1 VYWRVSNVFMEYDLL
16 VIGSGSAAFAAGIE
30 ARSLGASVVLIESS
44 TIGGTCVNVGCVP
57 SKTLLAAAGITAQSR
72 HNNFKGLSTSS
83 GPIDLGALVTQK
95 DELVSHLRQS
105 KYEDVA
111 KTHGFEIL
119 KGRARFVDQDTV
131 MVGESK
137 ILARSIILATG
148 AEPAVP
154 SIRGLDSIEYLTST
168 TAMELRT
175 LPKRLVVI
183 GAGFVGVEQA
193 QLFSQLGSTVTL
205 RGRLLPDA
213 EPELTAILDQ
223 VLKDAGVGRCNSRVV
238 SIERTNE
245 GIVVHCEDGSVAV
258 GDQVLVATGRR
269 SRVHDLN
276 VDGGGIA
283 LDERGRIKVD
293 ATLHTSNP
301 KVWAA
306 GDVVAGPQFVY
317 VAATSGRVAAKN
329 AITGSSEVVDMTG
342 LPHVAFTTPQLAWS
356 GITEEE
362 AINSGL
368 AVEVRTLSLGQVPRA
383 IANRETRGA
392 IKLVA
397 DAKTHRLLGVHVL
410 ADHGGELL
418 FAATLA
424 IKANLTIKELGSTWA
439 PYLTMNEG
447 FKLAAQ
453 SFSTNVA
460 ELSCCAS

>member
-1 VYWRVSNVFMEYDLL
+1 MDYDLL
-16 VIGSGSAAFAAGIE
+16 VIGSGSAAFSAGIE
-30 ARSLGASVVLIESS
+30 ARSLGASVALVERS
-44 TIGGTCVNVGCVP
+44 TVGGTCVNVGCVP

-72 HNNFKGLSTSS
+72 HHNFKGLATSS
-83 GPIDLGALVTQK
+83 GPIDFGTLVTQK

-105 KYEDVA
+105 KYQDVA
-111 KTHGFEIL
+111 KSHGFEII
-119 KGRARFVDQDTV
+119 KGEAHFVDQQTV
-131 MVGESK
+131 MIGDNQ
-137 ILARSIILATG
+137 ILARSIIVATG

-154 SIRGLDSIEYLTST
+154 NIRGLNEIEYLTST

-183 GAGFVGVEQA
+183 GGGFVGVEQA

-205 RGRLLPDA
+205 CGRLLPSA
-213 EPELTAILDQ
+213 EPELTAILDE
-223 VLKDAGVGRCNSRVV
+223 VLKDDGVRRCTSKVV
-238 SIERTNE
+238 SIERTIE
-245 GIVVHCEDGSVAV
+245 GIVVHCEDGSSAV

-269 SRVHDLN
+269 SRVRELH
-276 VDGGGIA
+276 VDQGGIA

-293 ATLHTSNP
+293 ATLRTSNP

-317 VAATSGRVAAKN
+317 VAATSGRVAAQN
-329 AITGSSEVVDMTG
+329 AITGSSEVVDFTG
-342 LPHVAFTTPQLAWS
+342 LPHIAFTTPQLAWS
-356 GITEEE
+356 GLTEEE
-362 AINSGL
+362 AHKSVS
-368 AVEVRTLSLGQVPRA
+368 AVEVRTLSLDQVPRA

-397 DAKTHRLLGVHVL
+397 DANTHRLLGAHVL

-424 IKANLTIKELGSTWA
+424 IKANLTIEDLASTWA

>member
-1 VYWRVSNVFMEYDLL
+1 MEYDLF

-30 ARSLGASVVLIESS
+30 ARSLGASVALVERS
-44 TIGGTCVNVGCVP
+44 TLGGTCVNVGCVP
-57 SKTLLAAAGITAQSR
+57 SKTLLAAAGIAAQSR
-72 HNNFKGLSTSS
+72 HHNFKGLSTSS
-83 GPIDLGALVTQK
+83 GPVDLGALVTQK

-111 KTHGFEIL
+111 KSHGFEIL
-119 KGRARFVDQDTV
+119 AGIASFVDQQTV
-131 MVGESK
+131 MVGDTA
-137 ILARSIILATG
+137 ILAKSVIVATG

-154 SIRGLDSIEYLTST
+154 NIRGLDSIEYLTST

-205 RGRLLPDA
+205 FGRLLPNA
-213 EPELTAILDQ
+213 EPELTAILDE
-223 VLKDAGVGRCNSRVV
+223 VLKESGVGRCASKVV
-238 SIERTNE
+238 SVERTSE
-245 GIVVHCEDGSVAV
+245 GIVVHCEDGLSVV
-258 GDQVLVATGRR
+258 GDQVLIATGRR
-269 SRVHDLN
+269 SRVQDLN
-276 VDGGGIA
+276 VEAGGIA

-293 ATLHTSNP
+293 ATLRTSNP

-306 GDVVAGPQFVY
+306 GDVITGPQFVY
-317 VAATSGRVAAKN
+317 VAATSGRIAAHN
-329 AITGSSEVVDMTG
+329 AITGSSEIVDLTG
-342 LPHVAFTTPQLAWS
+342 LPHIAFTTPQLAWS
-356 GITEEE
+356 GLTEEE
-362 AINSGL
+362 ARNSGS
-368 AVEVRTLSLGQVPRA
+368 AVEVRTLSLDQVPRA

-397 DAKTHRLLGVHVL
+397 DANTHRLLGAHVL

-424 IKANLTIKELGSTWA
+424 IKANLTIEDLASTWA

>member
-1 VYWRVSNVFMEYDLL
+1 MEYDLL

-30 ARSLGASVVLIESS
+30 ARSLGASVALVERS
-44 TIGGTCVNVGCVP
+44 TLGGTCVNVGCVP
-57 SKTLLAAAGITAQSR
+57 SKTLLAAAGIAAQSR
-72 HNNFKGLSTSS
+72 HHNFKGLSTSS
-83 GPIDLGALVTQK
+83 GPVDLGALVTQK

-111 KTHGFEIL
+111 KSHGFEIL
-119 KGRARFVDQDTV
+119 TGIASFVDQQTV
-131 MVGESK
+131 MVGDNK
-137 ILARSIILATG
+137 ILARSFILATG
-148 AEPAVP
+148 AEPAIP
-154 SIRGLDSIEYLTST
+154 NIRGLDSIEYLTST

-205 RGRLLPDA
+205 FGRLLPNA
-213 EPELTAILDQ
+213 EPELTAILDE
-223 VLKDAGVGRCNSRVV
+223 VLKESGVGRCASKVV
-238 SIERTNE
+238 SVERTSE
-245 GIVVHCEDGSVAV
+245 GIVVHCEDGLSVV
-258 GDQVLVATGRR
+258 GDQVLIATGRR
-269 SRVHDLN
+269 SRVQDLN
-276 VDGGGIA
+276 VEAGGIA

-293 ATLHTSNP
+293 ATLRTSNP

-306 GDVVAGPQFVY
+306 GDATAGPQFVY
-317 VAATSGRVAAKN
+317 VAATSGRIAAHN
-329 AITGSSEVVDMTG
+329 AITGSSEIVDLTG
-342 LPHVAFTTPQLAWS
+342 LPHIAFTTPQLAWS
-356 GITEEE
+356 GLTEEE
-362 AINSGL
+362 ARNSGL
-368 AVEVRTLSLGQVPRA
+368 SVEVRTLSLDQVPRA

-397 DAKTHRLLGVHVL
+397 DADTHRLLGAHVL

-424 IKANLTIKELGSTWA
+424 IKANLTIEDLASTWA

>member
-1 VYWRVSNVFMEYDLL
+1 MDYDLL

-30 ARSLGASVVLIESS
+30 ARSLGASVALIESS
-44 TIGGTCVNVGCVP
+44 TIGGTCVNIGCVP
-57 SKTLLAAAGITAQSR
+57 SKTLLAAAGIAAQSR
-72 HNNFKGLSTSS
+72 HNNFKGLATTS

-95 DELVSHLRQS
+95 DELVSRLRQS
-105 KYEDVA
+105 KYEEVA
-111 KTHGFEIL
+111 KSHGFEII
-119 KGRARFVDQDTV
+119 KGEARFVDQHTV
-131 MVGESK
+131 TVGNNK
-137 ILARSIILATG
+137 ILARSFIVATG

-154 SIRGLDSIEYLTST
+154 KIRGLDSIEYLTST

-193 QLFSQLGSTVTL
+193 QLFSQLGSRVTL
-205 RGRLLPDA
+205 CGRLLPSA
-213 EPELTAILDQ
+213 EGELTAILDQ
-223 VLKDAGVGRCNSRVV
+223 VLKDDGVSRCTSKVV
-238 SIERTNE
+238 SIERTSN
-245 GIVVHCEDGSVAV
+245 GIVVHCEDGASVV

-269 SRVHDLN
+269 SRVHDLK
-276 VDGGGIA
+276 VDEGGIE
-283 LDERGRIKVD
+283 LDESGRIKVD
-293 ATLHTSNP
+293 ATLRTSNP

-306 GDVVAGPQFVY
+306 GDVVAGLQFVY
-317 VAATSGRVAAKN
+317 VAARSGRVAAQN
-329 AITGSSEVVDMTG
+329 AITGSSEVVDFTG
-342 LPHVAFTTPQLAWS
+342 LPHIAFTTPQLAWS
-356 GITEEE
+356 GLTEEE
-362 AINSGL
+362 ARNSVS
-368 AVEVRTLSLGQVPRA
+368 AVEVRTLSLDQVPRA

-397 DAKTHRLLGVHVL
+397 DAKTHRLLGAHVL

-424 IKANLTIKELGSTWA
+424 IKANLTIEDLASTWA

>member
-1 VYWRVSNVFMEYDLL
+1 MEYDLL

-30 ARSLGASVVLIESS
+30 ARSLGASVALVERS
-44 TIGGTCVNVGCVP
+44 TLGGTCVNVGCVP
-57 SKTLLAAAGITAQSR
+57 SKTLLAAAGIAAQSR
-72 HNNFKGLSTSS
+72 HHNFKGLSTSS
-83 GPIDLGALVTQK
+83 GPVDLGALVTQK

-111 KTHGFEIL
+111 KTHGFEII
-119 KGRARFVDQDTV
+119 KGEARFVDQESV
-131 MVGESK
+131 MVGNNK
-137 ILARSIILATG
+137 ILARSFIVATG

-154 SIRGLDSIEYLTST
+154 NIRGLDSIEYLTST

-183 GAGFVGVEQA
+183 GASFVGAEQA

-205 RGRLLPDA
+205 FGRLLPNA
-213 EPELTAILDQ
+213 EPELTAILDE
-223 VLKDAGVGRCNSRVV
+223 VLKESGVGRCASKVV
-238 SIERTNE
+238 SVERTSE
-245 GIVVHCEDGSVAV
+245 GIVVHCEDGLSVV

-269 SRVHDLN
+269 SRVQDLK
-276 VDGGGIA
+276 VEEGGIA

-293 ATLHTSNP
+293 ATLRTSNP

-306 GDVVAGPQFVY
+306 GDVITGPQFVY
-317 VAATSGRVAAKN
+317 VAATSGRIAAHN
-329 AITGSSEVVDMTG
+329 AITGSSEIVDLTG
-342 LPHVAFTTPQLAWS
+342 LPHIAFTTPQLAWS
-356 GITEEE
+356 GLTEEE
-362 AINSGL
+362 ARNSGS
-368 AVEVRTLSLGQVPRA
+368 AVEVRTLSLDQVPRA

-397 DAKTHRLLGVHVL
+397 DANTHRLLGAHVL

-424 IKANLTIKELGSTWA
+424 IKANLTIEDLASTWA

>member
-1 VYWRVSNVFMEYDLL
+1 MDYDLL

-30 ARSLGASVVLIESS
+30 ARSLGASVALIERS
-44 TIGGTCVNVGCVP
+44 TVGGTCVNVGCVP
-57 SKTLLAAAGITAQSR
+57 SKTLLAAAGIAAQSR
-72 HNNFKGLSTSS
+72 HNNFKGLATSS
-83 GPIDLGALVTQK
+83 GPIDLGALITQK

-105 KYEDVA
+105 KYEAVA
-111 KTHGFEIL
+111 TSHGFEII
-119 KGRARFVDQDTV
+119 KGQAHFVDQQTV
-131 MVGESK
+131 MTGDNK
-137 ILARSIILATG
+137 ILAKSIIVATG

-154 SIRGLDSIEYLTST
+154 NIRGLDEIEYLTST

-183 GAGFVGVEQA
+183 GGGFVGVEQA

-205 RGRLLPDA
+205 CGRLLPGA
-213 EPELTAILDQ
+213 EPELTAILDE
-223 VLKDAGVGRCNSRVV
+223 VLKDDGINRCTSKVA
-238 SIERTNE
+238 SIERTSD
-245 GIVVHCEDGSVAV
+245 GIVVHCEDGSSAE

-269 SRVHDLN
+269 SRTRELK
-276 VDGGGIA
+276 VDQGGIS
-283 LDERGRIKVD
+283 LDHRGRIKTD
-293 ATLHTSNP
+293 ATLRTSNP

-317 VAATSGRVAAKN
+317 VAARSGRIAAQN
-329 AITGSSEVVDMTG
+329 AITGSSEVVDFAG
-342 LPHVAFTTPQLAWS
+342 LPHIAFTTPQLAWS
-356 GITEEE
+356 GLTEEQ
-362 AINSGL
+362 AHNSGL
-368 AVEVRTLSLGQVPRA
+368 SVEVRTLSIDQVPRA

-397 DAKTHRLLGVHVL
+397 DADTHRLLGAHVL

-424 IKANLTIKELGSTWA
+424 IKANLTIEDLASTWA
-439 PYLTMNEG
+439 PYLTMSEG
-447 FKLAAQ
+447 LKLAAQ

>member
-1 VYWRVSNVFMEYDLL
+1 MDYDLL

-30 ARSLGASVVLIESS
+30 ARSLGASVAVIENS

-57 SKTLLAAAGITAQSR
+57 SKTLLAAAGIAAQSR
-72 HNNFKGLSTSS
+72 HNNFKGLAISS
-83 GPIDLGALVTQK
+83 GPIDLDALITQK

-111 KTHGFEIL
+111 KSHGFEII
-119 KGRARFVDQDTV
+119 KGKARFVDQQRV
-131 MVGESK
+131 MVGNNAIFAK
-137 ILARSIILATG
+137 SIIVATG

-154 SIRGLDSIEYLTST
+154 KIRGLDSIEYLTST
-168 TAMELRT
+168 SAMELRT
-175 LPKRLVVI
+175 LPKRLIVI

-205 RGRLLPDA
+205 CGRLLPSA
-213 EPELTAILDQ
+213 EGELTAILDQ
-223 VLKDAGVGRCNSRVV
+223 VLKDDGVNRCTSKVV
-238 SIERTNE
+238 SIERTSE
-245 GIVVHCEDGSVAV
+245 GIVVHCEDGSSAV

-276 VDGGGIA
+276 VDEGGIA

-293 ATLHTSNP
+293 ATLRTSNP
-301 KVWAA
+301 RVWAA
-306 GDVVAGPQFVY
+306 GDVVPGPQFVY
-317 VAATSGRVAAKN
+317 VAARSGRIAAQN
-329 AITGSSEVVDMTG
+329 AITGSSKEVDMTG
-342 LPHVAFTTPQLAWS
+342 LPHIAFTTPQLAWS
-356 GITEEE
+356 GMTEKV
-362 AINSGL
+362 ALDSGL
-368 AVEVRTLSLGQVPRA
+368 AVEVRTLSLDQVPRA

-397 DAKTHRLLGVHVL
+397 DAQTHRLLGAHVL

-424 IKANLTIKELGSTWA
+424 IKANLTIEDLASTWA
-439 PYLTMNEG
+439 LYLTMNEG
-447 FKLAAQ
+447 LKLAAQ

>member
-1 VYWRVSNVFMEYDLL
+1 MDYDLL
-16 VIGSGSAAFAAGIE
+16 VIGSGSAAFSAGIE
-30 ARSLGASVVLIESS
+30 SRSLGASVALIESS
-44 TIGGTCVNVGCVP
+44 TLGGTCVNVGCVP
-57 SKTLLAAAGITAQSR
+57 SKTLLAAAGIAAQSR
-72 HNNFKGLSTSS
+72 TNNFDGLATSS
-83 GPIDLGALVTQK
+83 GPIDLGALISQK

-111 KTHGFEIL
+111 KTHGFEII
-119 KGRARFVDQDTV
+119 KGEARFVDQESV
-131 MVGESK
+131 MVGNNK
-137 ILARSIILATG
+137 ILAKSFIVATG

-154 SIRGLDSIEYLTST
+154 NIRGLNSIEYLTSM

-183 GAGFVGVEQA
+183 GAGFVGIEQS

-205 RGRLLPDA
+205 FGRLLPSA
-213 EPELTAILDQ
+213 EPELTAILDE
-223 VLKDAGVGRCNSRVV
+223 VLKESGVDRCSSKVA
-238 SIERTNE
+238 SIERTSE
-245 GIVVHCEDGSVAV
+245 GIVVQCEDGLSVV
-258 GDQVLVATGRR
+258 SDQVLVATGRR
-269 SRVHDLN
+269 SRVRELN
-276 VDGGGIA
+276 VEQGGIS
-283 LDERGRIKVD
+283 LDNHGRIDVD
-293 ATLHTSNP
+293 ATLRTSNP
-301 KVWAA
+301 RVWAA
-306 GDVVAGPQFVY
+306 GDATAGPQFVY
-317 VAATSGRVAAKN
+317 VAATSGRVAAQN
-329 AITGSSEVVDMTG
+329 AITGSSEVVDFTG

-356 GITEEE
+356 GLTEEE
-362 AINSGL
+362 ARNSGL
-368 AVEVRTLSLGQVPRA
+368 SVEVRTLSLDQVPRA

-397 DAKTHRLLGVHVL
+397 DAVTHRLLGAHVL

-424 IKANLTIKELGSTWA
+424 IKAHLTIEDLASTWA

>member
-1 VYWRVSNVFMEYDLL
+1 MDYDLL

-30 ARSLGASVVLIESS
+30 ARSLGASVALIESS
-44 TIGGTCVNVGCVP
+44 TIGGTCVNIGCVP
-57 SKTLLAAAGITAQSR
+57 SKTLLAAAGIAAQSR
-72 HNNFKGLSTSS
+72 HNNFKGLATSS
-83 GPIDLGALVTQK
+83 GPIDLDALITQK

-111 KTHGFEIL
+111 KSHGFEII
-119 KGRARFVDQDTV
+119 KGKARFVDQQRV
-131 MVGESK
+131 MVGNNAIFAK
-137 ILARSIILATG
+137 SIIVATG

-154 SIRGLDSIEYLTST
+154 KIRGLDSIEYLTST
-168 TAMELRT
+168 SAMELRT
-175 LPKRLVVI
+175 LPKRLIVI

-205 RGRLLPDA
+205 CGRLLPSA
-213 EPELTAILDQ
+213 EGELTAILDQ
-223 VLKDAGVGRCNSRVV
+223 VLKDDGVNRCTSKVV
-238 SIERTNE
+238 SIERTSE
-245 GIVVHCEDGSVAV
+245 GIVVHCEDGSSAV

-276 VDGGGIA
+276 VDEGGIA

-293 ATLHTSNP
+293 ATLRTSNP
-301 KVWAA
+301 RVWAA
-306 GDVVAGPQFVY
+306 GDVVPGPQFVY
-317 VAATSGRVAAKN
+317 AAARSGRIAAQN
-329 AITGSSEVVDMTG
+329 AITGSSKEVDMTG
-342 LPHVAFTTPQLAWS
+342 LPHIAFTTPQLAWS
-356 GITEEE
+356 GMTEKV
-362 AINSGL
+362 ALDSGL
-368 AVEVRTLSLGQVPRA
+368 AVEDRTLSLDQVPRA

-397 DAKTHRLLGVHVL
+397 DAQTHRLLGAHVL

-424 IKANLTIKELGSTWA
+424 IKANLTIEDLASTWA

-447 FKLAAQ
+447 LKLAAQ

>member
-1 VYWRVSNVFMEYDLL
+1 VCNSSMDYDLL

-30 ARSLGASVVLIESS
+30 ARSLGASVALIESS

-57 SKTLLAAAGITAQSR
+57 SKTLLAAAGIAAQSR
-72 HNNFKGLSTSS
+72 HNNFTGLATSS

-95 DELVSHLRQS
+95 DELVTHLRES

-111 KTHGFEIL
+111 KSHDFEIL
-119 KGRARFVDQDTV
+119 KGKARFVDQQSV

-137 ILARSIILATG
+137 ILAKSIIVATG

-154 SIRGLDSIEYLTST
+154 KIRGLDSIEYLTST

-183 GAGFVGVEQA
+183 GAGFVGVEQI
-193 QLFSQLGSTVTL
+193 QLFSQLGSTVIL
-205 RGRLLPDA
+205 CGRLLPGA

-223 VLKDAGVGRCNSRVV
+223 VLKDDGVGRCTSKVV
-238 SIERTNE
+238 SIERTSD
-245 GIVVHCEDGSVAV
+245 GIVVHCEDGSSAV
-258 GDQVLVATGRR
+258 GDQVLIATGRR

-276 VDGGGIA
+276 VDEGGIA

-293 ATLHTSNP
+293 ATLRTSNP

-317 VAATSGRVAAKN
+317 VAATSGRIAAHN
-329 AITGSSEVVDMTG
+329 AITGSREVVDFTG
-342 LPHVAFTTPQLAWS
+342 LPHIAFTTPQLAWS
-356 GITEEE
+356 GMTEQE
-362 AINSGL
+362 ALNSGL
-368 AVEVRTLSLGQVPRA
+368 TVDVRTLSLDQVPRA

-397 DAKTHRLLGVHVL
+397 DADTHRLLGAHIL

-424 IKANLTIKELGSTWA
+424 IKANLTIEDLASTWA

-453 SFSTNVA
+453 SFSKNVA

>member
-1 VYWRVSNVFMEYDLL
+1 MGYDLL

-30 ARSLGASVVLIESS
+30 ARSLGASVALIERS
-44 TIGGTCVNVGCVP
+44 TLGGTCVNVGCVP
-57 SKTLLAAAGITAQSR
+57 SKTLLAAAGIAAQSR
-72 HNNFKGLSTSS
+72 HHNFKGLSTSS
-83 GPIDLGALVTQK
+83 GPVDLGALVTQK

-111 KTHGFEIL
+111 KSHGFEIL
-119 KGRARFVDQDTV
+119 TGIASFVDKQTV
-131 MVGESK
+131 MVGNNK
-137 ILARSIILATG
+137 ILARSFILATG
-148 AEPAVP
+148 AEPAIP
-154 SIRGLDSIEYLTST
+154 NILGLDSIDYLTST

-175 LPKRLVVI
+175 LPKRLIVI

-193 QLFSQLGSTVTL
+193 QLFSQLGSEVTL
-205 RGRLLPDA
+205 CGRLLTSA
-213 EPELTAILDQ
+213 EPELTAVLDE
-223 VLKDAGVGRCNSRVV
+223 VLKDDGVSRCTSKVV
-238 SIERTNE
+238 SVERTSE
-245 GIVVHCEDGSVAV
+245 GIVVHCEDGLSVV

-269 SRVHDLN
+269 SRVQDLN
-276 VDGGGIA
+276 VEVGGIA
-283 LDERGRIKVD
+283 LDERGRIMVD
-293 ATLHTSNP
+293 ATLRTSNP

-306 GDVVAGPQFVY
+306 GDATAGPQFVY
-317 VAATSGRVAAKN
+317 IAATSGRIAAHN
-329 AITGSSEVVDMTG
+329 AITGSSEIVDLTG
-342 LPHVAFTTPQLAWS
+342 LPHIAFTTPQLAWS
-356 GITEEE
+356 GLTEEE
-362 AINSGL
+362 ARNSGL
-368 AVEVRTLSLGQVPRA
+368 SVEVRTLSLDQVPRA

-397 DAKTHRLLGVHVL
+397 DADTHRLLGVHVL

-424 IKANLTIKELGSTWA
+424 IKANLTIEDLASTWA